1 MLQYITCNFI
11 TSRFDCLL
19 YVYFIYHADAIVIFS
34 NCFVC
39 FSSRI
44 KQLQRL
50 IFLNNSQGVMYAEII
65 LCMMKYY
72 VYNICSQLCKLKQ
85 DAKVAHRLLNLILL
99 QKEQL
104 SFKRGVLI
112 YRLL

>member
-1 MLQYITCNFI
+1 M
-11 TSRFDCLL
+11 
-19 YVYFIYHADAIVIFS
+19 YHADAIVIFS
-34 NCFVC
+34 NSFIC

-65 LCMMKYY
+65 LCMTKYH
-72 VYNICSQLCKLKQ
+72 VYNICSQLGKLKQ
-85 DAKVAHRLLNLILL
+85 DAKVAHRMLNLILL
-99 QKEQL
+99 QQEQL
-104 SFKRGVLI
+104 SFKRGVFL